1 MSKIPLGLEGM
12 VNDNDDD
19 LAAAPGQ
26 QTGGQPL
33 KTRGAMSERA
43 RSLTDPKLPSKSDL
57 AEGPVSTFSA
67 IQPSLR
73 GWLFLL
79 RVFGRLPGSGAVEH
93 SEAGV
98 RKASGEETAGEYVS
112 AAASVYGI

>member
-1 MSKIPLGLEGM
+1 MSKIPLGLQGM

-73 GWLFLL
+73 EWLFLP
-79 RVFGRLPGSGAVEH
+79 RSRH
-93 SEAGV
+93 SEGGSPPLLAHGDAPEV
-98 RKASGEETAGEYVS
+98 PTRFRHP
-112 AAASVYGI
+112 